1 MHRFYCF
8 AFLVWVG
15 VGVRQCVS
23 EHLSGNMSRG
33 LNDVAATR
41 SIVGCRCRWTLLYS
55 CTCHWWRIEI
65 SVRVLRLGCLLLF
78 FIMLAIIPLIPPMS
92 CSFKGRFLRASVNT
106 SLAAGTGALVEGLAR
121 LAGGLV
127 TLLTGL
133 VALAAGLLALAGGFV
148 ALAGGFIA
156 LAGGFA
162 YGFEVC
168 LDVFDWRLESS
179 SSPWSGAESDCFFFL
194 IPIVSFSYW
203 LKRTFAVDEI
213 ECSRSCPGTAWM
225 CILICTRGNSPVS
238 RRVQLKWKNWT
249 QLEGRHDICS
259 RLGSI
264 N

>member
-15 VGVRQCVS
+15 VGVRRCVS

-33 LNDVAATR
+33 LNDAAAAR
-41 SIVGCRCRWTLLYS
+41 WIVGCRCRWTLLYS
-55 CTCHWWRIEI
+55 GTRHWWRIEI
-65 SVRVLRLGCLLLF
+65 SFRVLRLGCLLLF

-106 SLAAGTGALVEGLAR
+106 SLVAGTGALVEGLAT

-133 VALAAGLLALAGGFV
+133 VALAAGLV

-179 SSPWSGAESDCFFFL
+179 SYPWSGAESDCFFL

-203 LKRTFAVDEI
+203 LKRIFAVDEI

-238 RRVQLKWKNWT
+238 RRVQLKWKNWL
-249 QLEGRHDICS
+249 QREGRHDIGS
-259 RLGSI
+259 HLGSI

>member
-156 LAGGFA
+156 LSGGFA

-179 SSPWSGAESDCFFFL
+179 SSPWSGAESDCFFF
-194 IPIVSFSYW
+194 
-203 LKRTFAVDEI
+203 
-213 ECSRSCPGTAWM
+213 
-225 CILICTRGNSPVS
+225 
-238 RRVQLKWKNWT
+238 
-249 QLEGRHDICS
+249 
-259 RLGSI
+259 
-264 N
+264 

>member
-15 VGVRQCVS
+15 VGVRRCVS

-33 LNDVAATR
+33 LNDAAAAR
-41 SIVGCRCRWTLLYS
+41 WIVGCRCRWTLLYS
-55 CTCHWWRIEI
+55 GTRHWWRIEI

-106 SLAAGTGALVEGLAR
+106 SLVAGTGALVEGLAT

-133 VALAAGLLALAGGFV
+133 VALAAGLV

-179 SSPWSGAESDCFFFL
+179 SYPWSGAESDCFFL

-203 LKRTFAVDEI
+203 LKRIFAVDEI

-249 QLEGRHDICS
+249 QREGRHDIGS
-259 RLGSI
+259 HLGSI